1 MSEIF
6 RYIEQDQEKWISQSD
21 IVRHLE
27 ICASSVEGFVRNR
40 GSEIV
45 AETLRQHASDI
56 AQVGAA

>member
-6 RYIEQDQEKWISQSD
+6 RYIEQDQELWISKND
-21 IVRHLE
+21 IVKHLE

-40 GSEIV
+40 ASEVV